1 MTIQEK
7 KRIRSVW
14 KYHFKTIE
22 ICEETDV
29 VFTKCRMCKELF
41 PSTLEFFVKETHK
54 WARRTIQPICRKCAC
69 QLQREYK
76 QAYKERKEEQ
86 KEEVAPKKIESPVQ
100 TTLFDE
106 NESVES
112 KLDRILSF
120 LWLNKWQYKK
130 S

>member
-1 MTIQEK
+1 MKQEK

-29 VFTKCRMCKELF
+29 VFTRCRMCKELH
-41 PSTLEFFVKETHK
+41 PSTLEYFVKETHK

-69 QLQREYK
+69 ELQREYK
-76 QAYKERKEEQ
+76 QAYKERKAEQ
-86 KEEVAPKKIESPVQ
+86 KEVQ
-100 TTLFDE
+100 TKPIETKQETLFDE
-106 NESVES
+106 NETVES

-120 LWLNKWQYKK
+120 LWLNKWM
-130 S
+130 

>member
-1 MTIQEK
+1 
-7 KRIRSVW
+7 
-14 KYHFKTIE
+14 
-22 ICEETDV
+22 
-29 VFTKCRMCKELF
+29 MCKELH

-76 QAYKERKEEQ
+76 QAYKERKEWYI
-86 KEEVAPKKIESPVQ
+86 PMKKIENPVQ
-100 TTLFDE
+100 ATLFDE

-120 LWLNKWQYKK
+120 LWLNNKWTYKK
-130 S
+130 